1 LDHAPPV
8 SLRFKAHCA
17 LLLCSFFWGVTFV
30 VVKDALAD
38 ISVFGYLAARF
49 ALGALPMIWIY
60 RDDLRNL
67 TRDEM
72 WAGVHVGL
80 FMFGGYA
87 FQTAGIARTTPS
99 KAAFITGLS
108 VVLVPVFLAVIW
120 QKTIGAWAWG
130 GAAASFAGLYLL
142 TVPRQ
147 GFAELNRGD
156 LLVMGCAVLYA
167 FQIIFIARY
176 TGKYSL
182 GALSCLQV
190 ILAAV
195 GSAIAVPLLNMTG
208 WEHFF
213 VRFTSQMEFGVIV
226 TAIFT
231 TALAYPLLV
240 WGQRHTTATNTALI
254 LTAEPVF
261 AAITS
266 FIVLHERL
274 GGRPLAGAM
283 LILGGICIAE
293 WKGTI
298 PSAGP

>member
-1 LDHAPPV
+1 V

-17 LLLCSFFWGVTFV
+17 LLVCSFFWGVTFV

-38 ISVFGYLAARF
+38 ISVFAYMAARF
-49 ALGALPMIWIY
+49 VLGALPMIWVY
-60 RDDLRNL
+60 REDLRRL
-67 TRDEM
+67 TRDEL
-72 WAGVHVGL
+72 WAGVQIGL
-80 FMFGGYA
+80 FMFAGYA

-108 VVLVPVFLAVIW
+108 VVLVPVFLAAFW
-120 QKTIGAWAWG
+120 RKKIGAWAWG

-167 FQIIFIARY
+167 LQIIFIARY

-190 ILAAV
+190 ILAGV
-195 GSAIAVPLLNMTG
+195 LSTIAVPILNVTR
-208 WEHFF
+208 WEPLF
-213 VRFTSQMEFGVIV
+213 VRFTFQMEFGVIV

-266 FIVLHERL
+266 YIVLHERL
-274 GGRPLAGAM
+274 GGRPLAGAL
-283 LILGGICIAE
+283 LILSGICIAE

-298 PSAGP
+298 PSAGA

>member
-1 LDHAPPV
+1 MA
-8 SLRFKAHCA
+8 C
-17 LLLCSFFWGVTFV
+17 CFFWGVTFV

-49 ALGALPMIWIY
+49 VLGALPMVWIY
-60 RDDLRNL
+60 REDLRRL
-67 TRDEM
+67 TRDEL
-72 WAGVHVGL
+72 WAGVQVGL
-80 FMFGGYA
+80 FMFSGYA

-108 VVLVPVFLAVIW
+108 VVLVPVLLAVCW
-120 QKTIGAWAWG
+120 RKKIGAWAWG

-142 TVPRQ
+142 TVPKQ
-147 GFAELNRGD
+147 GLGHLNRGD

-190 ILAAV
+190 ILAGV
-195 GSAIAVPLLNMTG
+195 GSTIAVPILDATG
-208 WEHFF
+208 IERFF
-213 VRFTSQMEFGVIV
+213 VRFTFQMEFGVIV

-240 WGQRHTTATNTALI
+240 WGQRHTTATNTSLI

-266 FIVLHERL
+266 FLVLHERL
-274 GGRPLAGAM
+274 GGRALAGAV
-283 LILGGICIAE
+283 LILSGICIAE
-293 WKGTI
+293 WRGTV
-298 PSAGP
+298 PSAGS

>member
-1 LDHAPPV
+1 V

-72 WAGVHVGL
+72 WAGIHVGL

-99 KAAFITGLS
+99 KAAFMTGWS

-120 QKTIGAWAWG
+120 RKTIGAWAWG

-142 TVPRQ
+142 TVPKQ

-190 ILAAV
+190 ILAGV
-195 GSAIAVPLLNMTG
+195 GSAIAVPILNATG

-213 VRFTSQMEFGVIV
+213 VRFTFQMEFGVIV

>member
-1 LDHAPPV
+1 M
-8 SLRFKAHCA
+8 
-17 LLLCSFFWGVTFV
+17 
-30 VVKDALAD
+30 VKDALAD

-49 ALGALPMIWIY
+49 VLGALPMIWIY
-60 RDDLRNL
+60 REDLRKL
-67 TRDEM
+67 SRDEA
-72 WAGVHVGL
+72 WAGIQVGL

-108 VVLVPVFLAVIW
+108 VVLVPVFLAAFW
-120 QKTIGAWAWG
+120 RRKIGAWAWG
-130 GAAASFAGLYLL
+130 GAAASFAGLYFL
-142 TVPRQ
+142 TVPLQ
-147 GFAELNRGD
+147 GFTELNGGD
-156 LLVMGCAVLYA
+156 VLVMGCAVLYA

-190 ILAAV
+190 ILAGV
-195 GSAIAVPLLNMTG
+195 LSAIAVPILDLTR
-208 WEHFF
+208 WEPFF
-213 VRFTSQMEFGVIV
+213 VRFTFQMEFGVIV

-231 TALAYPLLV
+231 TAVAYPLLV
-240 WGQRHTTATNTALI
+240 WGQRHTSATNTALI
-254 LTAEPVF
+254 LTFEPVF

-266 FIVLHERL
+266 YFMLHERL
-274 GGRPLAGAM
+274 GGRALAGAA

-298 PSAGP
+298 PSAGS

>member
-1 LDHAPPV
+1 
-8 SLRFKAHCA
+8 
-17 LLLCSFFWGVTFV
+17 VTFV
-30 VVKDALAD
+30 VVKNALAD

-49 ALGALPMIWIY
+49 VLGALPMIWFY
-60 RDDLRNL
+60 RDDLKKV
-67 TRDEM
+67 TRDEA
-72 WAGVHVGL
+72 WAGVQVGL
-80 FMFGGYA
+80 LMFGGYA

-108 VVLVPVFLAVIW
+108 VVLVPVFLAAFW
-120 QKTIGAWAWG
+120 RKKIGAWAWA
-130 GAAASFAGLYLL
+130 GAAASFIGLYLL
-142 TVPRQ
+142 TVPAT
-147 GFAELNRGD
+147 GLAELNRGD
-156 LLVMGCAVLYA
+156 VLVMGCAVLYA
-167 FQIIFIARY
+167 LQIIFIASY

-190 ILAAV
+190 ILAGV
-195 GSAIAVPLLNMTG
+195 LSTIAVPILNATG

-213 VRFTSQMEFGVIV
+213 VRYTFQMEFGVMV

-254 LTAEPVF
+254 LTFEPVF

-266 FIVLHERL
+266 YLVLHERL
-274 GGRPLAGAM
+274 GGRPLAGAG
-283 LILGGICIAE
+283 LILAGICIAE

-298 PSAGP
+298 PSAGS

>member
-1 LDHAPPV
+1 V

-17 LLLCSFFWGVTFV
+17 LLACSFLWGVTFV

-38 ISVFGYLAARF
+38 ISVFAYLAARF
-49 ALGALPMIWIY
+49 TLGALPMIWIY
-60 RDDLRNL
+60 REDLRKL
-67 TRDEM
+67 TREEA
-72 WAGVHVGL
+72 WAGIQVGL

-99 KAAFITGLS
+99 KAAFITGIS
-108 VVLVPVFLAVIW
+108 VVLVPVFLAAFW
-120 QKTIGAWAWG
+120 RKKIGAWAWG
-130 GAAASFAGLYLL
+130 GAAGTFAGLYFL
-142 TVPRQ
+142 TVPKL
-147 GFAELNRGD
+147 GLTDLNRGD

-167 FQIIFIARY
+167 LQIIFIARY

-190 ILAAV
+190 ILAGVLSTA
-195 GSAIAVPLLNMTG
+195 AVPLLNVTR
-208 WEHFF
+208 WEPFF
-213 VRFTSQMEFGVIV
+213 VRFTFQMEFGVIV

-240 WGQRHTTATNTALI
+240 WAQRHTTATNTALI
-254 LTAEPVF
+254 LTCEPVF

-266 FIVLHERL
+266 FLVVHERL
-274 GGRPLAGAM
+274 GGRALAGAA
-283 LILGGICIAE
+283 LILAGICVAE